1 MAGKILTPVS
11 VWSGFNIDFIPQAE
25 SVEDYKDGEYAVSK
39 FYLGG
44 RRYKDAQTKVFCTSI
59 TKNKEP
65 KEAVFVIPDLEK
77 GTDEGLLKALADKGW
92 YVVSIDLA
100 GIKDGEKNYTVYPES
115 LSYANYAVAK
125 DSLTAVGEDVFS
137 TCWYEWAC
145 EVKHVLEY
153 LEKNAA
159 YKKIG
164 GIGVGKAA
172 TTLWHVL
179 SNETRMSFAV
189 SILNAGWET
198 YAKFGKFEGE
208 SPSDFTDEQVKYLA
222 GIEAQAYAPY
232 VKCPVMVLSATNSG
246 VFDCDRVIDTV
257 SRVKENYYSAADY
270 SVNYSDAV
278 DKDGFDNLL
287 RFAAV
292 CFEENGVS
300 TLPEY
305 PDLVCETEDKVLRLK
320 VKAEAKNL
328 KKVSVFASEQIL
340 TKDRRSWVKC
350 AEAFYNDGESG
361 EFCFDYFP
369 YEETGL
375 VLFFAKAEYESG
387 FTVSSYIVCKRIE
400 KDEVCVKYKTG
411 ILCST
416 REAFAESVFAP
427 AKTDDLISCVDV
439 DGEREVKYENGPM
452 NIKGVYSPAGLIT
465 YKINS
470 KKDKPNDDAI
480 LIMDVYVQKDGYF
493 TATLMAESADGSI
506 TEYSYSVNLVGGD
519 LWHNLK
525 IELQRFKSAEGRLLK
540 SYENVFAVKFYAE
553 GKYLINNALF
563 L

>member
-25 SVEDYKDGEYAVSK
+25 RVEDYNDGEYVVSK

-44 RRYKDAQTKVFCTSI
+44 RRLGEAQTKVFCTSI
-59 TKNKEP
+59 SKNKEA
-65 KEAVFVIPDLEK
+65 KEAVFVIPDFEK
-77 GTDEGLLKALADKGW
+77 GTDEVFLKALADNGW
-92 YVVSIDLA
+92 YVLSIDLA
-100 GIKDGEKNYTVYPES
+100 GKTDEKKDYTVYPEAVA
-115 LSYANYAVAK
+115 YANYCLAK
-125 DSLTAVGEDVFS
+125 DKLTCVEEDVLS

-153 LEKNAA
+153 LEKNAG

-208 SPSDFTDEQVKYLA
+208 SPSDFSDEQVKYLA
-222 GIEAQAYAPY
+222 GVEAQAYAPY
-232 VKCPVMVLSATNSG
+232 VKCPVMVFSATNSS

-270 SVNYSDAV
+270 SVNYADAI
-278 DKDGFDNLL
+278 DKNGFDNLL
-287 RFAAV
+287 RFATA
-292 CFEENGVS
+292 CFEDGGAL

-305 PDLVCETEDKVLRLK
+305 PDLVCETEDKMLKLK
-320 VKAEAKNL
+320 VKAEKKCL

-340 TKDRRSWVKC
+340 TKSRRAWVKC
-350 AEAFYNDGESG
+350 AEAFYNEGSNG
-361 EFCFDYFP
+361 EFCFDYIP

-375 VLFFAKAEYESG
+375 ALFFAKAEYENG

-400 KDEVCVKYKTG
+400 KDEVCTRYKTG

-416 REAFAESVFAP
+416 KKAFAESVFAP
-427 AKTDDLISCVDV
+427 VKTAGLISSIDV
-439 DGEREVKYENGPM
+439 KGECEVKYQNGPM

-480 LIMDVYVQKDGYF
+480 LVMDVYVQKDGEF
-493 TATLMAESADGSI
+493 SATLVAENADGNVV
-506 TEYSYSVNLVGGD
+506 EYTYSVNLVGGD

-540 SYENVFAVKFYAE
+540 SYENVFAIKFNAE